1 MALSTA
7 TFQTNEVTLFLSQ
20 RYPYATTCFAQDML
34 KHGDTVKSTI
44 VEKWFR
50 SYFPAESA
58 FKLFRILEATVTQ
71 TIHIKN

>member
-7 TFQTNEVTLFLSQ
+7 SFQTNEVTLFLSQ

-44 VEKWFR
+44 VEKWFP
-50 SYFPAESA
+50 F
-58 FKLFRILEATVTQ
+58 ILPR
-71 TIHIKN
+71 

>member
-44 VEKWFR
+44 VEKWFP
-50 SYFPAESA
+50 F
-58 FKLFRILEATVTQ
+58 ILPR
-71 TIHIKN
+71 